1 VHIQPPSGAGC
12 RANHTHTCPLCTCA
26 LQDSALQ
33 KAADW
38 TLSLAVPLHMQITTN
53 ALVTDYVPTRFRG
66 EQPHATVADSQ
77 LVLVCRGLLCVCSCV
92 DSAYFPATAAGCR
105 HVLPSVLV
113 PVMCTVHLLK
123 HRQSYSHPSN
133 SALHHPQY
141 CCCRC
146 RTFAGPV
153 RGAILGASLITYLG
167 IMKVNL
173 AGPGL
178 TETVKTLWRKQPTP
192 A

>member
-1 VHIQPPSGAGC
+1 MQRILAADIGGFKKAYELSNYALAAAVPAAVFAG
-12 RANHTHTCPLCTCA
+12 T
-26 LQDSALQ
+26 DSALQ

-53 ALVTDYVPTRFRG
+53 ALVTDYVPTRFR
-66 EQPHATVADSQ
+66 
-77 LVLVCRGLLCVCSCV
+77 
-92 DSAYFPATAAGCR
+92 
-105 HVLPSVLV
+105 
-113 PVMCTVHLLK
+113 
-123 HRQSYSHPSN
+123 
-133 SALHHPQY
+133 
-141 CCCRC
+141 
-146 RTFAGPV
+146 GPV